1 MNEEIN
7 IKEAAFYKIT
17 QWLSDYGFQ
26 VNISTKNNNSNA
38 EIQFEAEVYPSK
50 ESPMFF
56 YLTFGKDL
64 RDGFSTIANMDL
76 PEEIQKAIN
85 ALVERDQQQ
94 IYMDIR
100 KLVYPLNIN
109 CDTRFPRIT
118 LHKLIFIDSLKEKQF
133 FFDCVF
139 NLINAMQLIS
149 ATFDET
155 YYSLYPKGG

>member
-1 MNEEIN
+1 
-7 IKEAAFYKIT
+7 
-17 QWLSDYGFQ
+17 
-26 VNISTKNNNSNA
+26 
-38 EIQFEAEVYPSK
+38 
-50 ESPMFF
+50 MFF

-64 RDGFSTIANMDL
+64 KDGFSIIANMDL

-118 LHKLIFIDSLKEKQF
+118 LHKLIFIDSLKRKT
-133 FFDCVF
+133 V
-139 NLINAMQLIS
+139 LL
-149 ATFDET
+149 
-155 YYSLYPKGG
+155 